1 MRDHPAQPLAPDHT
15 PASFLIAASPD
26 AAPEESRWSPRS
38 RAAASRNDLDA
49 DQRQS
54 TIRRRART
62 RTTNALPRRR
72 SSADAIHTSFNHR
85 GTIAG
90 SLCCDHRQN
99 PPNLYRRSLT
109 PAAGGYRYRV
119 ISAEEPTAAVAAPL
133 RHLDRLTRNP
143 AAGFAAGATVGLLGG
158 LIGLG
163 GAEFRLPLLIALYQS
178 TVRPS
183 RGSGPPLANE
193 VA

>member
-1 MRDHPAQPLAPDHT
+1 LTPTSGNPPSGGEEGPEPQTRYPAGAAQQTPYT
-15 PASFLIAASPD
+15 PASTTV
-26 AAPEESRWSPRS
+26 APAQE
-38 RAAASRNDLDA
+38 A
-49 DQRQS
+49 
-54 TIRRRART
+54 
-62 RTTNALPRRR
+62 
-72 SSADAIHTSFNHR
+72 
-85 GTIAG
+85 
-90 SLCCDHRQN
+90 LCCDHRQN

-183 RGSGPPLANE
+183 RGSGPPLAKE